1 MLKSSDVCNWSPK
14 TREEK
19 GADVMFEEIIVENI
33 SISSISSLSS
43 ISSMNLKQDKYK
55 KTHT

>member
-33 SISSISSLSS
+33 SRTS